1 MTNHKDVLASA
12 DAVLKQR
19 GEQYGPAD
27 TMFDRISIVASV
39 ILNKPI
45 SAYDVSMIM
54 VALKLA
60 RMQEDRTYDDNYVDA
75 INYLAF
81 AAQFASSEESIEVA
95 VEDDIKSKVLNIG
108 TAKMDVKPADIKI
121 VMESK

>member
-1 MTNHKDVLASA
+1 
-12 DAVLKQR
+12 
-19 GEQYGPAD
+19 
-27 TMFDRISIVASV
+27 MFDRISIVASV

-60 RMQEDRTYDDNYVDA
+60 RMQEARTYDDNYVDA

-81 AAQFASSEESIEVA
+81 AAQFASSEESIGVA
-95 VEDDIKSKVLNIG
+95 VEDDIKSKVVNIG

>member
-12 DAVLKQR
+12 DAILKQR

-27 TMFDRISIVASV
+27 TTFDRISIVASV

-60 RMQEDRTYDDNYVDA
+60 RMQEARTYDDNYVDA

-81 AAQFASSEESIEVA
+81 AAQFASSEESIGVA
-95 VEDDIKSKVLNIG
+95 VEDDIKSKVVNIG